1 MNRSEMN
8 APESYP
14 QSIPWAQAL
23 AALTIIGLCT
33 WLFYPS
39 KGNLS
44 APLVGCSWPWKPK
57 FLAGFRFATGAQDI
71 ISEGYTKCKDSSFRI
86 SRTDGEVL
94 VLSRKYLDELH
105 NAPVQRLSSMQGLI
119 KNFGG
124 YYSGI
129 HLLGESDIGTRAL
142 QTKITPNLPKLS
154 DDMRDELDYALRMD
168 MPSCQEWTTVPLQ
181 PLLLKLLSRVTQRVF
196 IGLPLCR
203 NQVWLDASSQH
214 AHNVTMTQMAMRF
227 VPPWTRP
234 LLDLI
239 LPSSRKY
246 KAGVRNGKM
255 MIIPEVE
262 RRRHLEKSDP
272 DHVKPDDLLQAMMD
286 LSSPGDKQS
295 QAEDLA
301 HRQLLMTLVAGHSTA
316 AAGSHALFDMVARPE
331 CLDELR
337 REAVEVL
344 RDEGGYWG
352 KQSLGKLAKMDS
364 FLRESQRMNPPSLLG
379 FHRIVQDPSGITLH
393 DGLHIP
399 YGTHIAIAPHSVSS
413 DPSIINQPETFD
425 ALRYFERRQENTTEA
440 TRHQHATADKDHL
453 HFGYGTWSC
462 PGRFLAS
469 AELKMVLVELL
480 LRYDFRYPEGDSR
493 PVNRNIEEF
502 PYVDVETPLLV
513 RRRR

>member
-8 APESYP
+8 ALESYP
-14 QSIPWAQAL
+14 QGIPWSQAL

-39 KGNLS
+39 KGNIS
-44 APLVGCSWPWKPK
+44 APLIGCCWPWKPK
-57 FLAGFRFATGAQDI
+57 FLAGIRFATGAQDI

-86 SRTDGEVL
+86 SRTDGDVL

-105 NAPVQRLSSMQGLI
+105 NAPVKRLSSMQGLI

-129 HLLGESDIGTRAL
+129 HLLGESDVGTHAL

-154 DDMRDELDYALRMD
+154 DDMRDEVDYALKMD
-168 MPSCQEWTTVPLQ
+168 MPSC
-181 PLLLKLLSRVTQRVF
+181 
-196 IGLPLCR
+196 
-203 NQVWLDASSQH
+203 H
-214 AHNVTMTQMAMRF
+214 VTMTQMAMRF
-227 VPPWTRP
+227 VPPWMRP

-246 KAGVRNGKM
+246 KASVRDGKKM
-255 MIIPEVE
+255 MIPEIE
-262 RRRHLEKSDP
+262 RRRHLEETDP
-272 DHVKPDDLLQAMMD
+272 DYVKPDDLLQAMMD
-286 LSSPGDKQS
+286 LSSPGEKQS
-295 QAEDLA
+295 QPEDLA
-301 HRQLLMTLVAGHSTA
+301 HRQLLVTVVAGHSTA
-316 AAGSHALFDMVARPE
+316 AAASHALFDMAARPE

-337 REAVEVL
+337 GEAVEVL

-379 FHRIVQDPSGITLH
+379 FHRIVQDPSGITLN

-413 DPSIINQPETFD
+413 DPTIINQPETFN
-425 ALRYFERRQENTTEA
+425 ALRYFERRRENTTEA
-440 TRHQHATADKDHL
+440 TRHQHVTADKDHL

-480 LRYDFRYPEGDSR
+480 LRYDFRYPEGSSR